1 MSDDDYL
8 WDRGG
13 PPDPEIVALERALA
27 GVDPA
32 DEMPRARVE
41 DGNVVRLRSRVVT
54 IAIGL
59 AALLVVGL
67 GGWWW
72 SSRPIA
78 VPPSPI
84 VKAPDDA
91 PIAAPDVASPVRVP
105 APWIETGTHTS
116 RTIEVASLGHV
127 ELDPGTRL
135 RPLEGAPGEYRYELE
150 RGRIHAKVDAPPRIF
165 VVETPSAVAVD
176 LGCQYTL
183 EVDAEGS
190 TRLEVSVGFVA
201 LERGGRECIVP
212 AGAGCD
218 ARDDR
223 VGTTVRLE
231 ASAAV
236 KAAVIAIDR
245 GAASE
250 RAAALATVLREAT
263 ASDLATLWH
272 LLRYASV
279 GERPPLF
286 DRLAD
291 LTVPPDGVTRDAV
304 LAGDDAML
312 LAWWDHLGLGRRG
325 FRSPGKPPPEK

>member
-8 WDRGG
+8 WDRSG

-27 GVDPA
+27 GVDPVDA
-32 DEMPRARVE
+32 MPRARV
-41 DGNVVRLRSRVVT
+41 DDNVVRLRSRVVA

-78 VPPSPI
+78 EPSPI
-84 VKAPDDA
+84 VKAPQET
-91 PIAAPDVASPVRVP
+91 PIPPDVVAPTP
-105 APWIETGTHTS
+105 APWIETGTHAT

-135 RPLEGAPGEYRYELE
+135 RPIEGAPGEYRYELE

-183 EVDAEGS
+183 EVDAERR

-218 ARDDR
+218 AQDDR

-231 ASAAV
+231 ASAAL
-236 KAAVIAIDR
+236 KAAVVAIDR
-245 GAASE
+245 GAATE
-250 RAAALATVLREAT
+250 RAASMAIVLREST
-263 ASDLATLWH
+263 AADLATLWH

-279 GERPPLF
+279 DERPALF
-286 DRLAD
+286 DRLGEF
-291 LTVPPDGVTRDAV
+291 TVPPDFVTREAV
-304 LAGDDAML
+304 LVGDDAML
-312 LAWWDHLGLGRRG
+312 LAWWNDLGLGRRG
-325 FRSPGKPPPEK
+325 FRSPREPRPGK